1 MLRVENALGRPVKR
15 GPDGA
20 FVTTKGGAGDPR
32 LWPGGDGRDRPPP
45 GRLPGGKGGGR
56 ALPADGLPAP
66 GWGKLSLWGQRRQKA
81 GTEQAPGAAAPE
93 GLLFVWFGSGLC
105 LVQMTQAGD
114 VAHRNGEDHSLGGRL
129 DAGLGHD
136 GLHDVLLVL
145 GAGQD
150 KDQLPLRG
158 DRDAENFWPVPYRSP
173 WRGWWSR
180 QWRPRRGRPP

>member
-1 MLRVENALGRPVKR
+1 MCI
-15 GPDGA
+15 
-20 FVTTKGGAGDPR
+20 
-32 LWPGGDGRDRPPP
+32 RDRSKP
-45 GRLPGGKGGGR
+45 
-56 ALPADGLPAP
+56 
-66 GWGKLSLWGQRRQKA
+66 
-81 GTEQAPGAAAPE
+81 PGAAAPE

-158 DRDAENFWPVPYRSP
+158 DRDAEKLFGQFHTCLLYTSRRAYIFYGKLDQVAAQLGTEFVRIHQRYLVRAGAVDRVTGSEVWVGEEILPISRSCQ
-173 WRGWWSR
+173 REALLALTR
-180 QWRPRRGRPP
+180 AALE